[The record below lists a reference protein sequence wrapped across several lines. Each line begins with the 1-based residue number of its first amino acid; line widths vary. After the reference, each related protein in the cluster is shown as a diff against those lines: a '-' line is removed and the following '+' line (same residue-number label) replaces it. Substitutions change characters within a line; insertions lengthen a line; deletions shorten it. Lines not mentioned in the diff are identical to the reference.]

1 MSVAQCGGLRPFFFQ
16 GTRGRLCCLLHA
28 RNPRAVQASAVLFL
42 PPFAEELNKSR
53 RMVALQA
60 RELTTLGHSVLV
72 PDLYG
77 TGDSEGDFVDSL
89 WEIWIED
96 LALLCKWLADN
107 EGAKLSLWS
116 LRTGALLGADL
127 LDATG
132 LTPADWLLWQPVA
145 NGQLFLTQFL
155 RLALAAELAEATRQW
170 ADTRALRDALGRGGS
185 VEIAGYELSGRMAG
199 ALDGRL
205 LSAVALG
212 RAARLGWFEL
222 SPSEQPALSTVAK
235 RLLEECRGG
244 GCEVDARSIQ
254 GPAFW
259 STPET
264 TIVPALVAASTGF
277 MARREPQARS
287 VA

>member
-1 MSVAQCGGLRPFFFQ
+1 MSAAQGGGLRPFFFQ
-16 GTRGRLCCLLHA
+16 GTRGRLYCLLHE
-28 RNPRAVQASAVLFL
+28 RNPGAAPASAVLFL

-60 RELTTLGHSVLV
+60 RELVTLGHSVLV

-77 TGDSEGDFVDSL
+77 TGDSEGDFADSL
-89 WEIWIED
+89 WETWIED
-96 LALLCKWLADN
+96 LALLCKWLGDN
-107 EGAKLSLWS
+107 QGAKLSLWS
-116 LRTGALLGADL
+116 LRTGVLLGADL
-127 LDATG
+127 LAATG
-132 LTPADWLLWQPVA
+132 LAPADWLLWQPVA
-145 NGQLFLTQFL
+145 NGQLFLRQFL
-155 RLALAAELAEATRQW
+155 RLALAAELGEATRQW
-170 ADTRALRDALGRGGS
+170 ADTRSLREALGGGSS
-185 VEIAGYELSGRMAG
+185 VEIAGYQLTGRMAS

-205 LSAVALG
+205 LSAAALG

-222 SPSEQPALSTVAK
+222 TPSEQPALSAVAK
-235 RLLEECRGG
+235 RLVEECRGNG
-244 GCEVDARSIQ
+244 RDVDAQSIQ

-277 MARREPQARS
+277 MARRKQARS